1 MLGDDLVHQR
11 LRERRLVGL
20 VVAVPAIADEV
31 DEEIL
36 IEPLAIRDAQPHG
49 LEARLR
55 VVGVDV
61 DDRNLEAL
69 REIARVVR
77 RARVDRIGREAD
89 LVVAR

>member
-1 MLGDDLVHQR
+1 MRKSLLKR
-11 LRERRLVGL
+11 WRY
-20 VVAVPAIADEV
+20 AIA
-31 DEEIL
+31 
-36 IEPLAIRDAQPHG
+36 EPHRLH
-49 LEARLR
+49 ARLG

-61 DDRNLEAL
+61 HDRDLEAL